1 MFLKYKGTFLFCF
14 VFLNSGSYV
23 QKGTFNESTTWHIY
37 WMLTETDLTLSSVS
51 WHSTSIHAYKNKK
64 MAESSIPRVLLLFCC
79 CTCPGILAVL
89 GHWTSAFQE
98 GHKREAGKMK

>member
-1 MFLKYKGTFLFCF
+1 
-14 VFLNSGSYV
+14 
-23 QKGTFNESTTWHIY
+23 
-37 WMLTETDLTLSSVS
+37 MLTETDLTLSSVS
-51 WHSTSIHAYKNKK
+51 WDSTSIHAYKNKK

-98 GHKREAGKMK
+98 GHKREAGKMKSKTLVNVTIKV